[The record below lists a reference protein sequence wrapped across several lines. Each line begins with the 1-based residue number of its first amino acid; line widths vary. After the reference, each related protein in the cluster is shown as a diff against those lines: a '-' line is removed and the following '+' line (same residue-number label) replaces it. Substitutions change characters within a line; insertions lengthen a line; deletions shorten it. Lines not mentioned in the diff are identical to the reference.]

1 MPIVEYSNNGTQ
13 IWIDLPNIYG
23 GWGLATMFASD
34 GSLYAISSRDMT
46 VYHFNGTPLELTNN
60 LFDLDSVKIYP
71 NPITS
76 STTVELNM
84 KTFKNIEVTVRDLLG
99 KAVINIPEHEI
110 QPGLRKINLDFTGLN
125 SGLYF
130 CQIRLNG
137 NLQTVK
143 LIKN

>member
-1 MPIVEYSNNGTQ
+1 MSIVEYSNTGDQ

-34 GSLYAISSRDMT
+34 GSLYAISSSDMT
-46 VYHFNGTPLELTNN
+46 VYHYNGIPLGLTNN

-71 NPITS
+71 NPVTT
-76 STTVELNM
+76 STTLELNM
-84 KTFKNIEVTVRDLLG
+84 KTSKNVEITVRDLLG
-99 KAVINIPEHEI
+99 KAVINIPEQDF
-110 QPGLRKINLDFTGLN
+110 QPGLRKINLDFSGLN

-130 CQIRLNG
+130 CHIKSDE

-143 LIKN
+143 LIKY